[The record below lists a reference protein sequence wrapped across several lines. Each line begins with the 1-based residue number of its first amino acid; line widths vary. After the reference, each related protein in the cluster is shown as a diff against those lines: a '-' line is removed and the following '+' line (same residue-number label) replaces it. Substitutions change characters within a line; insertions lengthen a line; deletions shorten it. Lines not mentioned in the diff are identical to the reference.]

1 MPGSGE
7 GGCTATFGAVLDE
20 LVAHCAAPDL
30 VQVGL
35 QRLAE
40 AQPDSRGRLDRDA
53 DLARAVVA
61 VMAASRSMT
70 NLVVSDSLAVDQLAD
85 LEHRA
90 PIHAGTGEALA
101 AWKRREYMRIAARD
115 LLGIDRLEAT
125 GQTLSDMAA
134 DVLHGAVLVTHSVDL
149 AVVGMGK
156 LAAGELNYA
165 SDVDIVFV
173 TDGNLEGAAEA
184 ARAVIDVAGRC
195 FRIDTNL
202 RPEGNAGALVRTLE
216 SYQAYWD
223 RWAEAWEF
231 QALLKARPVA
241 GVEALGNAWAA
252 AAGERL
258 WRRQFSAQDLRQIRE
273 IKAKGE
279 AHIGSRGLLDREVK
293 RGHGG
298 IRDVEFTVQLLQLVH
313 GRHDELLR
321 VPNTLEALAALAEGG
336 YVAAD
341 DAEALTSGYRFLR
354 ATEHALQLV
363 QERQTHVVPADEAAR
378 ERLARVLGFAAT
390 PRRSPLEAFD
400 AELTA
405 TQARVRAIHE
415 RIYFRPLLEAFSAP
429 DLQPT
434 ALTDEAVRDRLVAYG
449 FINPDRAV
457 RALDE
462 LTRGLG
468 RGARVMQQLLPLML
482 SWLAETPDPDLGL
495 LNLRFHTEGVTRS
508 RMLTQR
514 LRDNLE
520 VGHRLCI
527 VLGSSRMVSDQ
538 LLGSPDVGA
547 ELAELPA
554 RLDMDLGAAARAA
567 LAGATDVDEARR
579 RLRRLRDLAVARISA
594 ADLCELIAVDE
605 VGIRLGQ
612 VADAVV
618 TAALE
623 VVDPPLPF
631 VVVAMGRYGG
641 SDLSYA
647 SDLDLVFAYEGG
659 TPDDQQ
665 QAERAARAL
674 RDLVGQTGPHQ
685 VYEIDLDLRPEG
697 RKGRLARSLNGW
709 HTYFEHWAEPWERLA
724 MTRARVVVG
733 DPAAARGFV
742 LATAPMVW
750 ATAPDE
756 AAVGV
761 IRHVKGRIDKEK
773 RPADVEHW
781 QSLKFGPGGLVDIEF
796 ATQLTQLRTGARGQ
810 RTLAALDN
818 LVARGYLSASD
829 AATMAAAYRS
839 ALRLRNRLF
848 LLGSRRPDVLP
859 DAGPDLDRL
868 ARSLHVTP
876 ANLIDEHRSA
886 AAAARAVVER
896 LFSAEDEFAD
906 PPIGRGA
913 VRP

>member
-1 MPGSGE
+1 VE
-7 GGCTATFGAVLDE
+7 GGGAATFGAVLDE
-20 LVAHCAAPDL
+20 LVARSAAPDL
-30 VQVGL
+30 VRVGL
-35 QRLAE
+35 LRLVE
-40 AQPDSRGRLDRDA
+40 GQPDSSERLAGDA
-53 DLARAVVA
+53 DLARAVVG

-70 NLVVSDSLAVDQLAD
+70 NLVVTDALAVVQLAD
-85 LEHRA
+85 LDHRA
-90 PIHAGTGEALA
+90 PIDAGTAEALA
-101 AWKRREYMRIAARD
+101 AWKRREYLRIAARD

-125 GQTLSDMAA
+125 GLALSDMAA

-156 LAAGELNYA
+156 LAGGELNYA

-173 TDGNLEGAAEA
+173 TEGNVEGATEA
-184 ARAVIDVAGRC
+184 ARAVIGVAGRC
-195 FRIDTNL
+195 FKIDTNL
-202 RPEGNAGALVRTLE
+202 RPEGNAGALVRSLE
-216 SYQAYWD
+216 SYEAYWD

-241 GVEALGNAWAA
+241 GVETLGNAWAA
-252 AAGERL
+252 AATERL
-258 WRRQFSAQDLRQIRE
+258 WSHQFSADDLRQIRE

-279 AHIGSRGLLDREVK
+279 AHMGSQGLLDREVK

-298 IRDVEFTVQLLQLVH
+298 IRDVEFTVQLLQMVH

-341 DAEALTSGYRFLR
+341 DAQALGDGYRILR

-363 QERQTHVVPADEAAR
+363 QERQTHVVPDDDVAR

-400 AELTA
+400 TELTA
-405 TQARVRAIHE
+405 TRARVRAIHE
-415 RIYFRPLLEAFSAP
+415 RIYFRPLLEAFSAA

-434 ALTDEAVRDRLVAYG
+434 ALTDEAVRDRLVAFG
-449 FINPDRAV
+449 FVDPDRAL

-482 SWLAETPDPDLGL
+482 SWLADTPDPDLGL
-495 LNLRFHTEGVTRS
+495 LNLRFHTAGATRS

-520 VGHRLCI
+520 VGHRLSI
-527 VLGSSRMVSDQ
+527 VLGSSRLVSDQ
-538 LLGSPDVGA
+538 LLGSSDVGA
-547 ELAELPA
+547 ELAELPG
-554 RLDMDLGAAARAA
+554 RLDMDLEAAARAA
-567 LAGATDVDEARR
+567 VAGATDLDETRR
-579 RLRRLRDLAVARISA
+579 RLRRFKELAVARISA
-594 ADLCELIAVDE
+594 ADLCDLISVDE
-605 VGIRLGQ
+605 VGVRLGQ

-618 TAALE
+618 TTGLE
-623 VVDPPLPF
+623 LVEPPLPF

-647 SDLDLVFAYEGG
+647 SDLDLVFAYDGG
-659 TPDDQQ
+659 TPGDQQ
-665 QAERAARAL
+665 QAERTARAL
-674 RDLVGQTGPHQ
+674 RDLIGQAGPEQ
-685 VYEIDLDLRPEG
+685 VYEIDLNLRPEG

-709 HTYFEHWAEPWERLA
+709 HAYFEHWAEPWERLA
-724 MTRARVVVG
+724 MTRARVVAG

-750 ATAPDE
+750 AAEPDE
-756 AAVGV
+756 QAVGV
-761 IRHVKGRIDKEK
+761 IRHVKGRIDSEK
-773 RPADVEHW
+773 RPADVEPW

-818 LVARGYLSASD
+818 LVARGYLATDD
-829 AATMAAAYRS
+829 AAVMGAAYRS
-839 ALRLRNRLF
+839 ALLLRNRLF

-859 DAGPDLDRL
+859 GPGADLDRL

-876 ANLIDEHRSA
+876 PDLVDEHRAAIGSA
-886 AAAARAVVER
+886 RDAVER
-896 LFSAEDEFAD
+896 LFAPD
-906 PPIGRGA
+906 PDLEGA
-913 VRP
+913 PVTDARR